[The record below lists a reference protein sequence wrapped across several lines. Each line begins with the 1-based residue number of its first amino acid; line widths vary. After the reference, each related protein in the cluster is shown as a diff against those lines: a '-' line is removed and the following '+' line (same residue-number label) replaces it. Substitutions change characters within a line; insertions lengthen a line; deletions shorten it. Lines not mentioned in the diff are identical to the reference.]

1 MGRGEE
7 GPLCGPGSELLLG
20 GSARAVRGRRK
31 KNRKNS
37 VAEACVVTTDLIM
50 RVDVTTTRVK
60 WLEMSNN
67 VVSPP
72 SGGAVS
78 MLQVP
83 VESCQL
89 KLTRVHLICI

>member
-50 RVDVTTTRVK
+50 RVDVRTTRVK
-60 WLEMSNN
+60 WFKMSNN
-67 VVSPP
+67 VASPP

-78 MLQVP
+78 MLP
-83 VESCQL
+83 APAKSCQP
-89 KLTRVHLICI
+89 KLTKVHLVCI